1 MYYNISRGI
10 YLLFIIVTLG
20 AEFIPQNVGGA
31 IGINLKMDEYVL
43 FEKLITGLYLWKDP
57 EI

>member
-1 MYYNISRGI
+1 MYYNISHGI
-10 YLLFIIVTLG
+10 YLLFVIVTLG

-43 FEKLITGLYLWKDP
+43 FEKLITGLYL
-57 EI
+57 